1 MNDFVVAGRKDNVLA
16 FTLVPAFFSLENYYA
31 QTSVFLHSGKP
42 LVSRIVLR
50 YDTGGIAL

>member
-31 QTSVFLHSGKP
+31 RTSVFLHSGKP